1 MQEPVR
7 EFVTDM
13 EPAEFRQFGHQVV
26 DWIADY
32 LAHPEQFPV
41 LSQVAPG
48 DIKGQL
54 PAAAPLMGEGMDA
67 ILADFERIIVP
78 GITHWNHP
86 AFYAYFAITGSAPG
100 ILGEM
105 LAAALN
111 VNGMLWRTS
120 PSATE
125 LEQVVLDWLRQMLGL
140 PASFWGIITDTASVS
155 SMTALAAARE
165 SLDLGIRRQGMAGRP
180 DLPHLRVYISD
191 QTHNSVEKGAIL
203 LGVGQENVV
212 KIATDDEFRMRPD
225 LLEAAIQA
233 DLAAGYRPMAVT
245 ATVGTTSTTSIDPV
259 PQIAEVCQKYGVW
272 LHVDG
277 AYAASAAVIPE
288 QRGLLAG
295 VEQADSFVFNPHKWL
310 FTPLDC
316 SILYC
321 QRPDVLKRA
330 FQLSL
335 DILSNREDDVV
346 TNFMDYGVQL
356 GRRFRALKLWFV
368 LRYYGQQGLADRL
381 AQHIQMAQDF
391 AAWVDASPRWE
402 RLAPAPFST
411 VCFRA
416 RPLALAQDEAGLEAL
431 NIALE
436 ERINATGR
444 AFLSHTRLGGRY
456 TLRLAVGHI
465 RTTPAHIAEVWD
477 LLNHEL
483 ESVLCDR

>member
-13 EPAEFRQFGHQVV
+13 EPAEFRQFGHQIV

-54 PAAAPLMGEGMDA
+54 PTAAPLAGEGMDA

-140 PASFWGIITDTASVS
+140 PTSFWGIITDTASVS

-165 SLDLGIRRQGMAGRP
+165 YLDLGIRRQGMAGRP

-203 LGVGQENVV
+203 IGVGQENVV
-212 KIATDDEFRMRPD
+212 KIATDDQFRMRPD

-233 DLAAGYRPMAVT
+233 DIAAGYRPMAVT

-259 PQIAEVCQKYGVW
+259 PQIAQVCQKYGVW

-288 QRGLLAG
+288 WRGILAG

-310 FTPLDC
+310 FTPVDC
-316 SILYC
+316 SVLYC

-368 LRYYGQQGLADRL
+368 LRYYGQQGLAERL

-391 AAWVDASPRWE
+391 AAWVDASPDWE
-402 RLAPAPFST
+402 RLAPTPFST

-416 RPLALAQDEAGLEAL
+416 QPAALAQDEAGLETL

-456 TLRLAVGHI
+456 ALRLAIGHI
-465 RTTPAHIAEVWD
+465 RTTPAHIAGVWD
-477 LLNHEL
+477 LLNREL
-483 ESVLCDR
+483 DLLLERE